1 MSSSY
6 SQPMIS
12 PLNSPGVPGRTI
24 QHSTQQYMSMTPGVP
39 PRATSFSQG
48 QGVGM
53 KIGDPLHNGF
63 SQGASLDFHSG
74 APTHVELP
82 KEKPKDLTVGIPT
95 PAQISQQQAG
105 YQAAL
110 DRQLAE
116 GVMTIT
122 KENEI
127 EKQMLRFSTEKTIAL
142 FTMQEEEKL
151 TEAIALLDEQLAIQT
166 LEFKKA
172 LVERNLQLSAQANGL
187 AMDYQMKFLQ
197 TELATKQYEF
207 AVQYYNVEH
216 KLEEQYDAQVRLAN
230 TGTSYADP
238 ARVMR

>member
-1 MSSSY
+1 MSSAY

-12 PLNSPGVPGRTI
+12 PLGSPSVPPRSM
-24 QHSTQQYMSMTPGVP
+24 QHSSQQYMPMTPGAP
-39 PRATSFSQG
+39 PRAASFSQG

-53 KIGDPLHNGF
+53 QIGDPLHRGF

-74 APTHVELP
+74 APTHVEMP
-82 KEKPKDLTVGIPT
+82 KDKPRDLTVGIPN
-95 PAQISQQQAG
+95 PQQISQQQAG

-110 DRQLAE
+110 DRQLEE
-116 GVMTIT
+116 GVFTIT

-127 EKQMLRFSTEKTIAL
+127 EKQMLRFTTEKTIAL

-207 AVQYYNVEH
+207 AIQYYNVEH
-216 KLEEQYDAQVRLAN
+216 KLEEQYDEQVRIAN
-230 TGTSYADP
+230 TGTAYADP
-238 ARVMR
+238 ARTMK

>member
-6 SQPMIS
+6 SQPMLAAAGS
-12 PLNSPGVPGRTI
+12 ASVQPRLQRS
-24 QHSTQQYMSMTPGVP
+24 SSQQYLPMTPGAP
-39 PRATSFSQG
+39 PRSQSFSNGLQ
-48 QGVGM
+48 V
-53 KIGDPLHNGF
+53 GDPLHKGF
-63 SQGASLDFHSG
+63 AAGANLVFNAG
-74 APTHVELP
+74 APTHAEMP
-82 KEKPKDLTVGIPT
+82 KEKPVDLTVGIPN
-95 PAQISQQQAG
+95 PQQISQQQAA

-116 GVMTIT
+116 GVATIS

-127 EKQMLRFSTEKTIAL
+127 EKQMLRFTTEKNIAL
-142 FTMQEEEKL
+142 FSMQEEEKL
-151 TEAIALLDEQLAIQT
+151 TEAMALLDEQLAFQT

-207 AVQYYNVEH
+207 AVQYYKVEH
-216 KLEEQYDAQVRLAN
+216 KLEEQYDAQVAIAN
-230 TGTSYADP
+230 TGTAYAVP
-238 ARVMR
+238 ANVMR